1 MRILIVDDE
10 QMIGRVLRRGLPE
23 HELDVAETAAE
34 GLALHVVKPYPLALV
49 DLQLPDGSGSDLVP
63 MLQRAAPLRVV
74 LMGGGDLEPHRRAG
88 AEVLEKPFS
97 VEQLRACILRL
108 P

>member
-10 QMIGRVLRRGLPE
+10 AMIGRVLRRGLFE
-23 HELDVAETAAE
+23 HELDLAETAAE
-34 GLALHVVKPYPLALV
+34 GLALHVAKPYPLALV
-49 DLQLPDGSGSDLVP
+49 DIQLPDGHGANLARA
-63 MLQRAAPLRVV
+63 LQHAAPLRVV
-74 LMGGGDLEPHRRAG
+74 LMGGGDLEPHRQAG

-97 VEQLRACILRL
+97 VEQLRACVARQ